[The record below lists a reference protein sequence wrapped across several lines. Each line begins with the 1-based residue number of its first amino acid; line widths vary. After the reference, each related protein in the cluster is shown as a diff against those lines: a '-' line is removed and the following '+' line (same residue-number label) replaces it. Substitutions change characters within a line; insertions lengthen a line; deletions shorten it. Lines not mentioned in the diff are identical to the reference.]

1 MNGSDRIG
9 WWYTLFALVPC
20 FAYLITL
27 SLAPGLLATP
37 IGPATRVT
45 LGLVLGLALAAL
57 LFVLAAAYT
66 WQINSAER
74 D

>member
-20 FAYLITL
+20 FAYMVTL

-66 WQINSAER
+66 WQRNSTER
-74 D
+74 S

>member
-20 FAYLITL
+20 FAYMITL

-45 LGLVLGLALAAL
+45 LGLVLGLALVAGVL
-57 LFVLAAAYT
+57 LY
-66 WQINSAER
+66 
-74 D
+74 